1 MNPPIKRGT
10 PNARLMGDG
19 RLLNH
24 TFPLSPDLQ
33 DHRMHHQMGTAT
45 MTEVTTTKI
54 CIDKFELRKNTSSSA
69 MKNITILSYGVGG
82 EGNHKN
88 ELNEGPWR
96 RQTYAHISSAQGR
109 L

>member
-1 MNPPIKRGT
+1 
-10 PNARLMGDG
+10 
-19 RLLNH
+19 
-24 TFPLSPDLQ
+24 
-33 DHRMHHQMGTAT
+33 

-88 ELNEGPWR
+88 ELNEGP
-96 RQTYAHISSAQGR
+96 
-109 L
+109 